1 VVLGIFESMF
11 DSSWSGIDDLS
22 ALSDAQVVDAIG
34 ELTRAENAIC
44 ARKLAAMAELF
55 GRRTGCRDAA
65 DRDMWWVDPDAAVTA
80 EIGAAAAISQGLAM
94 SQTHRGVALHD
105 RLPKIAALFAAG
117 LISDLLVRTIV
128 WRTALVES
136 STAMAALDRRLAH
149 RVSRWGALSEKKT
162 EAAIDHLVDQ
172 IDPGALRRSRAGSQ
186 RDVQFGSPSDEA
198 GFMTMWARVYA
209 TDGAAI
215 KQRVEQMAHSVCE
228 ADPRTADERRA
239 DALAPAITHT
249 DFACQCGQPDCDG
262 ATGEPPAKTAVV
274 YVVAD
279 EKSVDAA
286 STPPA
291 ARASTPAE
299 SAFVESAP
307 GEPVPG
313 EPAGSELAPPPAR
326 PAFVFGAGVLPNALL
341 GGILERATIR
351 EVRHPG
357 GSPPVPRYVP
367 PPSMADFVRCRDLTC
382 RFPGCDK
389 PAQFC
394 DLDHTVAYPV
404 GPTHPSN
411 LKCLC
416 RFHHLLKTFWN
427 GATGW
432 RDRQLP
438 DGTVIWLSPT
448 GHTYVTHPGS
458 KHLFPQLC
466 EPTATLWADQ
476 PPITESIRDRGV
488 MMPKRRNTRA
498 HNKAKAITAER
509 KLNDT
514 YAAERITERNKPPP
528 F

>member
-1 VVLGIFESMF
+1 MF
-11 DSSWSGIDDLS
+11 DGSLPEVADLS

-44 ARKLAAMAELF
+44 ARKLGAMAELF

-65 DRDMWWVDPDAAVTA
+65 DRDMWWVDPDAAVAA

-94 SQTHRGVALHD
+94 SQTHRGVALRD

-117 LISDLLVRTIV
+117 LIGDLLVRTIV

-136 STAMAALDRRLAH
+136 PAAIATLDRRLAE

-162 EAAIDHLVDQ
+162 QTAIDELVEN
-172 IDPGALRRSRAGSQ
+172 IDPAALRRSRSGSQ
-186 RDVQFGSPSDEA
+186 RDVQFGSPGDEA

-209 TDGAAI
+209 TDGVVI
-215 KQRVEQMAHSVCE
+215 EQRVEEMARGVCA

-239 DALAPAITHT
+239 DALAPAVTNT
-249 DFACQCGQPDCDG
+249 DFVCQCGQPDCDG
-262 ATGEPPAKTAVV
+262 ATSDKPAKNAVV

-286 STPPA
+286 
-291 ARASTPAE
+291 TPAE
-299 SAFVESAP
+299 AA
-307 GEPVPG
+307 EPTPIEPEDS
-313 EPAGSELAPPPAR
+313 EPAPCPAPPAY
-326 PAFVFGAGVLPNALL
+326 VFGAGILPTALL
-341 GGILERATIR
+341 SGILERARIR
-351 EVRHPG
+351 EVHHPG
-357 GSPPVPRYVP
+357 DAPPVPRYVP

-427 GATGW
+427 GAKGW

-438 DGTVIWLSPT
+438 DGTIVWTSLT
-448 GHTYVTHPGS
+448 GHTYTTYPGS

-466 EPTATLWADQ
+466 EPTSTLWTGE
-476 PPITESIRDRGV
+476 PPVVELTPGRGA